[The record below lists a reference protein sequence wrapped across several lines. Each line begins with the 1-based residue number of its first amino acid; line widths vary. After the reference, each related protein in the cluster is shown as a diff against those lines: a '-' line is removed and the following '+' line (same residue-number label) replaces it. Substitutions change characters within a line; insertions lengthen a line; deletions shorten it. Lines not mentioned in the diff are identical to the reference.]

1 MMPKMDG
8 FEVLERMRREERW
21 RDIPVII
28 VTAKDLTRQ
37 EIDQLNGRVGKILKK
52 GAYQRKDLVDEI
64 HQVIARQV
72 PLGVT

>member
-1 MMPKMDG
+1 
-8 FEVLERMRREERW
+8 
-21 RDIPVII
+21 

-52 GAYQRKDLVDEI
+52 GAYQRKDLLDEI
-64 HQVIARQV
+64 HQVIARQA